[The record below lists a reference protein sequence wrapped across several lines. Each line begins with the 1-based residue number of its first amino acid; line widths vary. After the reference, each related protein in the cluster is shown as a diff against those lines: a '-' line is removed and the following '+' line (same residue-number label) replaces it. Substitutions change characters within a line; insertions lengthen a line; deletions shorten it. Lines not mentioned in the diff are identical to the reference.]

1 MNAVVTGYR
10 SMSIVLSLNWDR
22 VIYLATLALALMAG
36 AYVGSLL

>member
-1 MNAVVTGYR
+1 MNAVATGYR